1 MLRIIV
7 VRWLYFGKTAHFI
20 YKNFWRNWL
29 KKFDEI
35 DLKNLIEFFEN
46 DFVHYWTNIKY
57 FGLMI
62 LFKMGKIIKICHIYY
77 I

>member
-7 VRWLYFGKTAHFI
+7 VRWLYFGKIAHFI

-35 DLKNLIEFFEN
+35 DLKNLIEFLINFLKTTLLIVEQGN
-46 DFVHYWTNIKY
+46 
-57 FGLMI
+57 
-62 LFKMGKIIKICHIYY
+62 
-77 I
+77 

>member
-20 YKNFWRNWL
+20 YKKIWWNWL

-35 DLKNLIEFFEN
+35 DLKFLIEFLINF
-46 DFVHYWTNIKY
+46 
-57 FGLMI
+57 L
-62 LFKMGKIIKICHIYY
+62 KITLLIVEQGN
-77 I
+77 